1 MEVLTGLGFLF
12 TCSGSDM
19 QETDPTV
26 FFNVKCY
33 VHILVRPS
41 SEGFPLLDGPFSP
54 GKLCRN
60 ILAEITA
67 QQILLGPTQ
76 RM

>member
-1 MEVLTGLGFLF
+1 MVLVFFLNV
-12 TCSGSDM
+12 TGSDM

-33 VHILVRPS
+33 VHVLVPPS